1 MQGSLDKNIFV
12 NNAQFIFSRCES
24 LSNYQSARYYEG
36 RRDKIVCSRK
46 HSPIVLILTLSRREM
61 EFGRKGADLDSVIKW
76 FNLKGYQNIRKVC
89 Y

>member
-46 HSPIVLILTLSRREM
+46 RSPIILILTLSRREM

-76 FNLKGYQNIRKVC
+76 FNSKGYQNIRKVC